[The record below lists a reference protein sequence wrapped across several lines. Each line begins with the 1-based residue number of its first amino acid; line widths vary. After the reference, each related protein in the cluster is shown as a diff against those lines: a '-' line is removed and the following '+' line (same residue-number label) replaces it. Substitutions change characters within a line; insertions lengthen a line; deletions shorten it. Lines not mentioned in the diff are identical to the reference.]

1 MMTNAV
7 IIQEED
13 QIKEKKNKTKKTAL
27 FKGMGKCKQWS
38 FV

>member
-13 QIKEKKNKTKKTAL
+13 QIKKKNKNKKTAL
-27 FKGMGKCKQWS
+27 FKGMGQCKQWS
-38 FV
+38 FF

>member
-13 QIKEKKNKTKKTAL
+13 QIKEKKTKKTAL